1 MHDSM
6 FCTSVVPLHAL
17 KAHVKGVSTSTCV
30 LSACKGCFTNSIA
43 PKSGNGALK
52 H

>member
-17 KAHVKGVSTSTCV
+17 KAHVKGVCAFRV
-30 LSACKGCFTNSIA
+30 FQPLH
-43 PKSGNGALK
+43 ALK
-52 H
+52 ANVKGVSLIP

>member
-17 KAHVKGVSTSTCV
+17 KAHVKGVV
-30 LSACKGCFTNSIA
+30 FVPLH
-43 PKSGNGALK
+43 ALK
-52 H
+52 AHVKGVSPISYHPKVVMEP